1 MAKIQGLKAVSDFLG
16 QAGTFWLATE
26 DGDQAKTRPVSFQM
40 YEDGKI
46 YFLTGK
52 HKDVYQQMLKNPKVE
67 ICGFHGADI
76 VRIWGKSHI
85 VEDDQELFERC
96 KKVLPLLGQIYND
109 QTGYK
114 PAIFYI
120 EDPKAEYSNMIDY
133 TKKYEIEL

>member
-1 MAKIQGLKAVSDFLG
+1 MSKIQGLEEVSKFLG
-16 QAGTFWLATE
+16 EAGTFWLATE

-67 ICGFHGADI
+67 ICGFKGADI
-76 VRIWGKSHI
+76 VRIWGKT
-85 VEDDQELFERC
+85 VFVDDEALFEKC

-109 QTGYK
+109 KTGYK
-114 PAIFYI
+114 PAIFYF
-120 EDPKAEYSNMIDY
+120 ENPKAEYSNMIDY
-133 TKKYEIEL
+133 TQKYEIEL